1 VLPVLIWFDEYDL
14 LIGFAI
20 LLVLLPILYWRKR
33 SLSYLLF
40 FSIFWIYLLAVVQVV
55 FFPIAINPDQNGA
68 FSLSINLIPFY
79 FRDCSMLGLCIRD
92 ILENIILT
100 IPFGLGINFLTRIKP
115 GNIIW
120 LAITI
125 GFGFE
130 LYQLLISLV
139 LRNGFRAVDI
149 NDSILNG
156 TGVLLGYILFRVF
169 AWVFIRVTTRFE
181 IKHKWLFAY
190 IYEIS
195 LQAQASGK

>member
-1 VLPVLIWFDEYDL
+1 MLIWFDEYDL